1 VRFSKHET
9 PANGVGVT
17 RSSHLI
23 VGGGLAGGLA
33 ALALADEGRG
43 PEVTLVEGGTALG
56 GDVDHTW
63 SCHESDLDQDVRGLV
78 MPLVA
83 HRWPA
88 QIVRFPG
95 RERQLETG
103 YLTVTGERFARFG
116 RERLERSGA
125 RLVFG
130 ARAVEVGERHVRLAD
145 GRVLEA
151 EMVLDARGSE
161 PDAGGGRGYQKFVGL
176 ELALADDGPWELPVV
191 MDASVEQSEGFR
203 FVYVLP
209 FSRRRVLVEETVY
222 SEDALVD
229 ADAYSRRVAAY
240 VEASGARV
248 DRVLRR
254 EIGVLPLPLADEKK
268 ADEERGGPLA
278 IGYRGRFFHGVTGY
292 SLPEA
297 ARVARTVSRTQT
309 REEAARALMTLS
321 QARAGQ
327 RRFQRLLARLLFR
340 ALPPATRW
348 TALDRFYRLP
358 DETIA
363 RFYASRSTAFD
374 RARMLVG
381 RPPAG
386 MSWRRLL
393 GAAREA
399 A

>member
-1 VRFSKHET
+1 MRFSKHDT
-9 PANGVGVT
+9 TANGDEVT
-17 RSSHLI
+17 RSSHVI

-33 ALALADEGRG
+33 ALALAGEGRG
-43 PEVTLVEGGTALG
+43 SEITLVEGGTALG
-56 GDVDHTW
+56 GAEEHTW
-63 SCHESDLDQDVRGLV
+63 SCHESDLDEDVRGLV
-78 MPLVA
+78 VPLVA
-83 HRWPA
+83 HRWPG

-95 RERQLETG
+95 RERRLKTG
-103 YLTVTGERFARFG
+103 YLTITGERFARLG
-116 RERLERSGA
+116 REQLERAGA
-125 RLVFG
+125 RLIFG
-130 ARAVEVGERHVRLAD
+130 ARAVAVGERHVRLDD
-145 GRVLEA
+145 GRILEGD
-151 EMVLDARGSE
+151 VVIDARGSE
-161 PDAGGGRGYQKFVGL
+161 RDARGGRGYQKFVGL

-209 FSRRRVLVEETVY
+209 FSRRRVLVEDTVY
-222 SEDALVD
+222 SDDALVD

-240 VEASGARV
+240 VEANGARV

-254 EIGVLPLPLADEKK
+254 EIGVLPLPLDDEKR

-278 IGYRGRFFHGVTGY
+278 IGYRGGFFHGVTGY
-292 SLPEA
+292 SLAEA
-297 ARVARTVSRTQT
+297 ARVARTVAHTRT
-309 REEAARALMTLS
+309 REEAARALLALG

-327 RRFQRLLARLLFR
+327 GRFQRLLARLLFR

-358 DETIA
+358 EETIA
-363 RFYASRSTAFD
+363 RFYASRATALD
-374 RARMLVG
+374 RARLLVG